1 MKLDECFVKVYIF
14 YDCATVD
21 PDALSQK
28 VFR

>member
-14 YDCATVD
+14 YDCAAID
-21 PDALSQK
+21 SDALSQK